1 MGDTIMTYRQSEHDA
16 VGAALAAYEAAL
28 DRYDDLSLGGADEW
42 AVQDALTDA
51 ENIKELLD
59 ATRETHNAQRRELI
73 ELPTPPAETAWLR
86 HVKIDWHDD

>member
-1 MGDTIMTYRQSEHDA
+1 MTYNQSEHDA

-28 DRYDDLSLGGADEW
+28 DRYDDLSIGGADEW

-59 ATRETHNAQRRELI
+59 ATRDAHNAHQRELI
-73 ELPTPPAETAWLR
+73 ELPALPAETAWLR
-86 HVKIDWHDD
+86 RVELQWPDD